1 MNAKKRVGIM
11 GGTFNPIHLGH
22 LIVAENAYE
31 ELNLDEVLFIPS
43 GTPYMK
49 DTKEILDPKVR
60 ISLVG
65 EAIDD
70 NPHFAM
76 STIEVDRGGNSYS
89 HETIAA
95 LKKEN
100 PDTEYFFLVGADS
113 LFDMEEWKCPEKIF
127 SEVTVA
133 AAIRGG
139 FTPEGLEEQI
149 KVLEEKYQT
158 KIVKLSCR
166 SVDISSTQIRE
177 RVKNGKSIRYMV
189 RYKTE
194 QVIRKNRL
202 YLD

>member
-1 MNAKKRVGIM
+1 MSKKKRVGIM

-31 ELNLDEVLFIPS
+31 ELELDEVLFIPS

-49 DTKEILDPKVR
+49 DKTEVLDPKVR

-76 STIEVDRGGNSYS
+76 STIEVDREGNSYS
-89 HETIAA
+89 YETIET
-95 LKKEN
+95 LKKAN

-113 LFDMEEWKCPEKIF
+113 LFMMKEWMHPEKIF

-133 AAIRGG
+133 VAIRGSH
-139 FTPEGLEEQI
+139 TSEALDEQI
-149 KVLEEKYQT
+149 RLLEEKYNT
-158 KIVKLSCR
+158 KIIKLPCR

-202 YLD
+202 YLE

>member
-1 MNAKKRVGIM
+1 MSKKKRVGIM

-22 LIVAENAYE
+22 LIIAENAYE
-31 ELNLDEVLFIPS
+31 ELQLDEVLFIPS

-49 DTKEILDPKVR
+49 DKAEILDPKVR

-76 STIEVDRGGNSYS
+76 STMEVDRGGNSYS
-89 HETIAA
+89 YETIEA
-95 LKKEN
+95 LKKAN
-100 PDTEYFFLVGADS
+100 PDTEYYFLVGADS
-113 LFDMEEWKCPEKIF
+113 LFVMEEWMHPEKIF
-127 SEVTVA
+127 NQVTVA
-133 AAIRGG
+133 VAVRSGY
-139 FTPEGLEEQI
+139 TPEGLDEQI
-149 KVLEEKYQT
+149 CLLEEKYQT
-158 KIVKLSCR
+158 QIIKLPCR

-177 RVKNGKSIRYMV
+177 RVREGKSIRYMV

-194 QVIRKNRL
+194 QVIRKNKL